1 MQKKTKMTRKIKIVF
16 LFILLL
22 SFTNNIVKGQ
32 ILEFYNPILV
42 TYKSGILNNEKIN
55 LGIFDY
61 FKQDTSKMK
70 YEYLKYDSDKESLYK
85 YDNAS
90 KIFQRI
96 ICLKAESFKSQEKI
110 KLGIFDEFNLVKKD
124 SKSFIASSPYGKYP
138 SHHKI
143 INSIEILQKTKKTLI
158 LKINYQDQFEW
169 KYFGILV
176 LTDYKYENVE
186 DDE

>member
-1 MQKKTKMTRKIKIVF
+1 MTRKIKKKIF
-16 LFILLL
+16 LYILFL
-22 SFTNNIVKGQ
+22 SFTNIVKGQ
-32 ILEFYNPILV
+32 VLEFYNPIIV
-42 TYKSGILNNEKIN
+42 TYKAGTLNNEKVN

-85 YDNAS
+85 YDDI
-90 KIFQRI
+90 KKVFQKI
-96 ICLKAESFKSQEKI
+96 ICLQSENFKSREKI
-110 KLGIFDEFNLVKKD
+110 KLGIFDDFNLVKEN
-124 SKSFIASSPYGKYP
+124 SKNFIASSPYGKYP

-158 LKINYQDQFEW
+158 LRVNYQDEFEW

-176 LTDYKYENVE
+176 LTDYKYENLE